1 MIKNIKAILLKKAI
15 FVASNISD
23 ENLINLL
30 KLSQKII
37 TDKKIKGTAKTIE
50 NLFKNKHPSIV
61 LTKKLFSNLSKKPKE
76 KFIEN
81 FLINQVII
89 GSEIRNKNSKKLGFT
104 LPWFFVLSP
113 TARCNLHCIGCYA
126 GEYQKEQDVL
136 SFEEID
142 RIFREA
148 KELGFYFIVISG
160 GEPFIRKDLLD
171 LFEKHNDIYFMVYTN
186 GTLIDEKLAKKL
198 AELGN
203 VAPAI
208 SVEGFEKET
217 DARRGSGIFQRVLS
231 AMENLKKNGVLFG
244 FSATPTI
251 KNSDIL
257 VSDEFID
264 FFIDKG
270 CLFGWYFQYVPIGR
284 NPDTSLMALPEQRNR
299 LRERVAYFRQT
310 KPIFIGDFW
319 NDGPYVGGCM
329 AGARPNAGYFHIN
342 SNGDVEPCVFLQ
354 FSVDNIIGKKLVE
367 VIHSP
372 FFQAIQKEQPYCQNG
387 NLLSPCALIDN
398 PWVLRKLY
406 QEYKPKPSY
415 PGIEKVVKDPQITKS
430 LDNYAKEYKKIVDPI
445 WERDLSKRFKHWKQR
460 L

>member
-23 ENLINLL
+23 KNLINLL

-37 TDKKIKGTAKTIE
+37 TDEKIKGTAKTIE

>member
-23 ENLINLL
+23 ENLIKLL
-30 KLSQKII
+30 KFSQKII

-89 GSEIRNKNSKKLGFT
+89 GSEVRNKNSKKLGFT

-148 KELGFYFIVISG
+148 KELGFHFIVISG

-217 DARRGSGIFQRVLS
+217 DARRGSGIFQKVLS

-372 FFQAIQKEQPYCQNG
+372 FFQAIQKEQAYCQNG

-415 PGIEKVVKDPQITKS
+415 PGIEKVVKDPQITKT

-445 WERDLSKRFKHWKQR
+445 WEKDLSNRFKHWK
-460 L
+460 

>member
-23 ENLINLL
+23 ENLIKLL
-30 KLSQKII
+30 KFSQKII

-89 GSEIRNKNSKKLGFT
+89 GSEVRNKNSKKLGFT
-104 LPWFFVLSP
+104 LPWLFVLSP

-148 KELGFYFIVISG
+148 KELGFHFIVISG

-217 DARRGSGIFQRVLS
+217 DARRGSGMFQKILL

-415 PGIEKVVKDPQITKS
+415 PGIEKVVKDPQITKT

-445 WERDLSKRFKHWKQR
+445 WERDLSKRFKH
-460 L
+460 

>member
-37 TDKKIKGTAKTIE
+37 TDEKIKGTAKTIE

-142 RIFREA
+142 RIFKEA